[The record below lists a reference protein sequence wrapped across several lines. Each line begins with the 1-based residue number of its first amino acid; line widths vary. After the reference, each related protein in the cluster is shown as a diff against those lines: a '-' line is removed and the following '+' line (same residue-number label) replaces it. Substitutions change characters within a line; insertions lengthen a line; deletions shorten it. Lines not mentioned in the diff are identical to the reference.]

1 MTRRF
6 NPLPLLALSL
16 SVFITASCID
26 IDKTAGDGFVPSDQ
40 LLGVSVKEF
49 DLPVQMKKSDSLQS
63 MYTGAIIVGAY
74 KDDLFGLTTSG
85 GAFRIIP
92 QKDSNDFGNAPAAN
106 YFRMSIQFADNIV
119 LNENESSIPQNIF
132 IYKLR
137 EDLDTLKFYNNSLDA
152 SAFDPAPLNPGGTV
166 YFGGDTLSIDLS
178 VDYANYLLTAN
189 AEERDSLEIFF
200 KKFKGLYIATEPLPG
215 SQMGGRFNIIKPED
229 IYMTLSYHHVDD
241 SIDKQDSLLLYYV
254 SASEPNINLF
264 SHSSGALA
272 TTQPT
277 EKLYVEGI
285 AGIKPFIDMSQLRGN
300 MAQWATANNFPL
312 ERVVIAKAELIF
324 PYEFPSNYV
333 TMGQFPTQL
342 FIATRTTGESYD
354 GLYYELLPE
363 ISHLD
368 GNGNINRS
376 QSAYNLNITSYLQK
390 VLGNKF
396 TKRRDLEAYIMPV
409 MSTSNSQTGEVSY
422 FVDNSVYYKGILNG
436 MNSVR
441 KPKLRIAYTVIP

>member
-6 NPLPLLALSL
+6 NPLALSALTL
-16 SVFITASCID
+16 SLFLTASCID

-49 DLPVQMKKSDSLQS
+49 DLPVQMKKSDSLQT

-74 KDDLFGLTTSG
+74 KDDIFGLTTSE

-92 QKDSNDFGNAPAAN
+92 QKDSNDFGNTPAAN

-119 LNENESSIPQNIF
+119 LNESESSIPQNIF

-137 EDLDTLKFYNNSLDA
+137 DDLDTLKFYNNSLDA
-152 SAFDPAPLNPGGTV
+152 SAYDPTPLNPGGTV

-178 VDYANYLLTAN
+178 VEYANFLLTAN
-189 AEERDSLEIFF
+189 AEERDSLDIFF
-200 KKFKGLYIATEPLPG
+200 RKFKGLYIATEPLPG

-241 SIDKQDSLLLYYV
+241 SIDKPDSLLLYYV
-254 SASEPNINLF
+254 SSGEPNINIIK
-264 SHSSGALA
+264 HSSESLA
-272 TTQPT
+272 TSLPT
-277 EKLYVEGI
+277 DKLYVEGI
-285 AGIKPFIDMSQLRGN
+285 AGIKPYIDMTQLRSN
-300 MAQWATANNFPL
+300 MALWASANNFPL
-312 ERVVIAKAELIF
+312 ERVVIAKAELVF

-342 FIATRTTGESYD
+342 FIATRTTGEAYD
-354 GLYYELLPE
+354 GPYYELLPE
-363 ISHLD
+363 ISYTD
-368 GNGNINRS
+368 GNGNLNRS
-376 QSAYNLNITSYLQK
+376 LSTYNLNITSYLQK
-390 VLGNKF
+390 VISNKF
-396 TKRRDLEAYIMPV
+396 TKRSDLEAYIMPV
-409 MSTSNSQTGEVSY
+409 MATSNSQTGEVSY
-422 FVDNSVYYKGILNG
+422 FVDNSVYYKGVLNG

-441 KPKLRIAYTVIP
+441 KPKLRIVYSVIP